1 MQAVIN
7 EIVHRENL
15 KLLNHKPLHGGDI
28 NEVFLVETNQGKFV
42 LKINQANLFSGMFEA
57 EAKGLQLLK
66 NTNTFKIPEAIS
78 FGKTES
84 HAYLFLEYIT
94 PGNRSPEFDK
104 NFGISLAKLHQNT
117 APYFG
122 LDHDN
127 YIGSLPQKN
136 DGKHTTSADF
146 YIEKRL
152 IPQLKLANT
161 KGFDFQNL
169 DTFIKNIQN
178 EIPNEPPALIHG
190 DLWNGNYLA
199 DSIGNPCLIDPAVC
213 FASREMDLA
222 MMQLFG
228 GFDDEVFQSYNE
240 AFPQEKNWKSR
251 TDLWQLYYLLVHLN
265 LFGSSYYNSVNTIL
279 KKYS

>member
-15 KLLNHKPLHGGDI
+15 KLLHHKPLHGGDI
-28 NEVFLVETNQGKFV
+28 NEVFLVQTNQGKFV
-42 LKINQANLFSGMFEA
+42 LKINQTNQFSGMFEA

-136 DGKHTTSADF
+136 DGKHTSSVDF

-161 KGFDFQNL
+161 KGFTFQNL
-169 DTFIKNIQN
+169 DTFFKNIQN
-178 EIPNEPPALIHG
+178 EIPNEPPALIHS

-199 DSIGNPCLIDPAVC
+199 DSTGNPCLIDPAVC

-228 GFDDEVFQSYNE
+228 GFADEVFYAYNE
-240 AFPQEKNWKSR
+240 AFPLDKNWKSR

-265 LFGSSYYNSVNTIL
+265 LFGSSYYNSVNSIL

>member
-1 MQAVIN
+1 MEIIN
-7 EIVHRENL
+7 TILQQENL

-28 NEVFLVETNQGKFV
+28 KEVFLVETNQGKFV
-42 LKINQANLFSGMFEA
+42 LKINRANQFPGMFEA
-57 EAKGLQLLK
+57 EAKGLKLLK
-66 NTNTFKIPEAIS
+66 NSQTFKIPEVINV
-78 FGKTES
+78 GKTERHS
-84 HAYLFLEYIT
+84 YLVLEYIS

-104 NFGISLAKLHQNT
+104 NFGVSLAKLHQNT
-117 APYFG
+117 APNFG

-136 DGKHTTSADF
+136 DGKYTTSADF
-146 YIEKRL
+146 YIKKRL
-152 IPQLKLANT
+152 IPQLQLAT
-161 KGFDFQNL
+161 KKGFDFQNL
-169 DTFIKNIQN
+169 DTFFKNIQN
-178 EIPNEPPALIHG
+178 EIPDEPPALIHG

-199 DSIGNPCLIDPAVC
+199 DASGNPCLIDPAVC

-228 GFDDEVFQSYNE
+228 GFADEVFYAYSE
-240 AFPQEKNWKSR
+240 AFPLEKNWKSR

-265 LFGSSYYNSVNTIL
+265 LFGSGYYNSVNTIL